1 MGMSVGDLSGLNHA
15 QSCQAIPSRRTD
27 APGIMVRTINKIGTE
42 LEPGP
47 SHNEGLKVAWNFR
60 LVLC

>member
-1 MGMSVGDLSGLNHA
+1 MSIGDLSGLDHA
-15 QSCQAIPSRRTD
+15 KSSQAIPSRRTD
-27 APGIMVRTINKIGTE
+27 APGVMARTINKIGTE
-42 LEPGP
+42 LKPGP